1 MATQNNLI
9 RAPILNNNNNNGN
22 NDPPPFQ
29 MNREIELASAVRRVL
44 QEELHPVPTQPTD
57 QDVNII
63 NGDLSG
69 LDKVP
74 DVVRTLREFSGNHTE
89 FASWKKSVERILKIY
104 EPIRGTP
111 KYF

>member
-29 MNREIELASAVRRVL
+29 MNREIELAIASAVRRVL

-89 FASWKKSVERILKIY
+89 FEERKVWR
-104 EPIRGTP
+104 E
-111 KYF
+111 F